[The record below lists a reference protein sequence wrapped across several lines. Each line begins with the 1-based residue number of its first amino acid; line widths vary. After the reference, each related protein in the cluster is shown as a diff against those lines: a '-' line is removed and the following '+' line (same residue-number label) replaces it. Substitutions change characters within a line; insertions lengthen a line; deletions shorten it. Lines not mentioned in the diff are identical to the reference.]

1 MRRLTKNMFFSPM
14 PRIAVTEITDD
25 IHCVGITITKIM
37 MVMIGRPARNVGNLS
52 RRKCTFGMA
61 QMSTILRN

>member
-1 MRRLTKNMFFSPM
+1 MMKTNMFFSPM
-14 PRIAVTEITDD
+14 PRTAVTEITGD
-25 IHCVGITITKIM
+25 IHCVAITITKIM
-37 MVMIGRPARNVGNLS
+37 MAMIGRLAGNVGNLL